1 MKLRKVLAL
10 AAAAVM
16 AVAALASCGVKEDS
30 SNDSKAGGSSEKHYK
45 IGIVQIMEHTS
56 LNTIRD
62 AVIDRL
68 AELGYVDGKNCTIDP
83 QQANNESPTVQQ
95 ILDQFKSDGD
105 DIISAITTPCA
116 QLAAPYSEGIPVV
129 FSAVTDPI
137 GAGLCD
143 SLESTG
149 ANITGTSDKLAI
161 TKILDFAL

>member
-68 AELGYVDGKNCTIDP
+68 AELGRGYVSLAMLTAKTALSTLSRLITSQQLFSKYSTSSRLTVTISSSLS
-83 QQANNESPTVQQ
+83 QHHAHS
-95 ILDQFKSDGD
+95 S
-105 DIISAITTPCA
+105 
-116 QLAAPYSEGIPVV
+116 QLHTLRRY
-129 FSAVTDPI
+129 
-137 GAGLCD
+137 L
-143 SLESTG
+143 
-149 ANITGTSDKLAI
+149 
-161 TKILDFAL
+161 

>member
-68 AELGYVDGKNCTIDP
+68 AELGYVDVVNTVVTGCHLKNHLSAFCCQVIRCC
-83 QQANNESPTVQQ
+83 NCKRLGS
-95 ILDQFKSDGD
+95 LDDNRRRLSHNR
-105 DIISAITTPCA
+105 S
-116 QLAAPYSEGIPVV
+116 
-129 FSAVTDPI
+129 
-137 GAGLCD
+137 
-143 SLESTG
+143 
-149 ANITGTSDKLAI
+149 
-161 TKILDFAL
+161 